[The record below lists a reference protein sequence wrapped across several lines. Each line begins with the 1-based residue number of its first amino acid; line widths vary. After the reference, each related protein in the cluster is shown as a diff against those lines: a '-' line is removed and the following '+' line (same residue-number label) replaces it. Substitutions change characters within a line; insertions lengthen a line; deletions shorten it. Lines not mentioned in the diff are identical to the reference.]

1 MEGCRSRFTV
11 DLQLMAM
18 IILHL
23 MDFGLNSQLMIT
35 ITSPKTIAQ
44 STKNEILYKHTVM
57 FILLCYVCISFYTCS
72 VLSD

>member
-35 ITSPKTIAQ
+35 ITSQKQ
-44 STKNEILYKHTVM
+44 
-57 FILLCYVCISFYTCS
+57 
-72 VLSD
+72 